1 MPCNAFIYDPTQN
14 PGQLENNLLIVNL
27 VVGMTNLIY
36 HIFQKIYYKNNK
48 AVQEDISLKYKVV
61 TFVSSR
67 IRSSRKVAKQFQQ

>member
-1 MPCNAFIYDPTQN
+1 MPWNAFIYDPTQN